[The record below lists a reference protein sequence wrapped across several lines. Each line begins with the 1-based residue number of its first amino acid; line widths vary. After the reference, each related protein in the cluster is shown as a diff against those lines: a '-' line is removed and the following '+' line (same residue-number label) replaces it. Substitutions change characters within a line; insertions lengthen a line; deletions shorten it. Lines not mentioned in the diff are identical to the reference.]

1 MLRIHDAYTNQIF
14 HLVARRAR
22 ADTIEGQSVISFFD
36 ETAESLRVECSA
48 MGVRVKPRESKQHF
62 R

>member
-36 ETAESLRVECSA
+36 ESLRVECSA